1 MKNIVVLKVQKLRIY
16 PEAIERTSKV
26 SKTKGMR
33 VGAFIFGDNLP
44 KSAGQSDSNVIEV
57 SEKQLNNLCADC
69 GIPFTGKQAWNVL
82 QGYLLRGGHAFISAV
97 EHSKGDKYV
106 NSDGEEK
113 EYNETSTSC
122 SLDTV
127 VLPETL
133 VNKLQQSYIDKVLN
147 YKQAEDEMKDFLK
160 DMENKPEAVVDG
172 VR

>member
-1 MKNIVVLKVQKLRIY
+1 MKNIVVLKIQKLRIY

-26 SKTKGMR
+26 SKTKGLK

-44 KSAGQSDSNVIEV
+44 KSTGQSDSNVIEV
-57 SEKQLNNLCADC
+57 SAKQLDNLCADC
-69 GIPFTGKQAWNVL
+69 GIPFTGKGAWSVL

-97 EHSKGDKYV
+97 EHAKDDKYV
-106 NSDGEEK
+106 NADGEEK
-113 EYNETSTSC
+113 AYLETSTSC

-147 YKQAEDEMKDFLK
+147 YKEASDQMSDFLK
-160 DMENKPEAVVDG
+160 DMESKPEPVVEG